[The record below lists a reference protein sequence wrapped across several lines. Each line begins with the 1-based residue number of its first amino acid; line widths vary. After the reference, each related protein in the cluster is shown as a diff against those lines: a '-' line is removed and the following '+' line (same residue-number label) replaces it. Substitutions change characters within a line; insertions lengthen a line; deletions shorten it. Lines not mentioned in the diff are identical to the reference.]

1 MTIEDGAMKISA
13 SEFDSVRGELR
24 LTVTLTEKD
33 LVSMTGE
40 LERMVLGQMATAVV
54 GVIDPAK
61 LLESVTKS
69 VITELTKQIADR
81 FVEEN
86 GEDILE
92 EAREALE
99 DMVENMT

>member
-1 MTIEDGAMKISA
+1 MKISA
-13 SEFDSVRGELR
+13 SEYDSKRNELR
-24 LTVTLTEKD
+24 LTAILTDED
-33 LVSMTGE
+33 LASMTGE
-40 LERMVLGQMATAVV
+40 LERMVLMQMANAVV
-54 GVIDPAK
+54 SAVDPEK
-61 LLESVTKS
+61 LKETVTKA
-69 VITELTKQIADR
+69 VISDLTKQIADR

>member
-1 MTIEDGAMKISA
+1 MKISA
-13 SEFDSVRGELR
+13 SEYDSKRKELR
-24 LTVTLTEKD
+24 LTATLTDKD
-33 LVSMTGE
+33 LVNMTVE
-40 LERMVLGQMATAVV
+40 LERMVLMQMANTVV
-54 GVIDPAK
+54 GAVDPEK
-61 LLESVTKS
+61 LRETVTKA
-69 VITELTKQIADR
+69 VISELTKQIADR

>member
-1 MTIEDGAMKISA
+1 MKISA
-13 SEFDSVRGELR
+13 AEFDDGRRELR
-24 LTVTLTEKD
+24 LTATVTEKD
-33 LVSMTGE
+33 LALMTGE
-40 LERMVLGQMATAVV
+40 LERMVLGQLATAIV
-54 GVIDPAK
+54 GAIDPDK
-61 LLESVTKS
+61 LKESVTKA